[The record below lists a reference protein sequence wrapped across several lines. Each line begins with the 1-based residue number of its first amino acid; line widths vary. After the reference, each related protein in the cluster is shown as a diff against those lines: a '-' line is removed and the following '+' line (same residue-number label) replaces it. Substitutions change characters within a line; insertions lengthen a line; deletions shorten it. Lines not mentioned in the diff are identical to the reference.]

1 MSLYPN
7 NRMAQRVTPVRV
19 SVCLTGHL

>member
-1 MSLYPN
+1 MSLYTN